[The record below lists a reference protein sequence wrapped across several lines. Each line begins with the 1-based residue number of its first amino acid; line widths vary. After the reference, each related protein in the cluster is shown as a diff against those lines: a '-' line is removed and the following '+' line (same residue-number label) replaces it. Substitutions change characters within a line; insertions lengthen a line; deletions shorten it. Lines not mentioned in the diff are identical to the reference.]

1 VGITDPIRGLV
12 EQLEPGGKK
21 PTEQF
26 DDLRLVG
33 PELTHCLNGL
43 LA

>member
-1 VGITDPIRGLV
+1 VGIADPIRGLV